1 MKKYNLISLL
11 LILFASVTTQNENL
25 KTLLS
30 KQTLIVIMFDGFGK
44 SYYENAPMPFLKMM
58 AERGLYKDVDALM
71 PTVTNLNN
79 SAIYTGTFAAINGI
93 TGNSFLDAQQLNGG
107 LQSFIQR
114 QRSKPCHSFC
124 T

>member
-30 KQTLIVIMFDGFGK
+30 KQRLIVIMFDGFGK
-44 SYYENAPMPFLKMM
+44 SYYKNALMPFLKMM
-58 AERGLYKDVDALM
+58 AERGLYKEVDALM

-79 SAIYTGTFAAINGI
+79 SAICTGTFAAINGI
-93 TGNSFLDAQQLNGG
+93 TGNSFLDAQ
-107 LQSFIQR
+107 
-114 QRSKPCHSFC
+114 
-124 T
+124 